1 MRKFLKEVTS
11 MIDVKKEKT
20 GSMKPIP
27 PFKTLEEEANYW
39 DTHSP
44 FDEMDENTPIIVHR
58 GQKSETLTVRF
69 DPQDLADIRQ
79 QADERGLGPTT
90 LVRMWVREHLR
101 RRQHSR

>member
-1 MRKFLKEVTS
+1 
-11 MIDVKKEKT
+11 MIKVIKKPT
-20 GSMKPIP
+20 GDMKPIP

-44 FDEMDENTPIIVHR
+44 VDEMDEKTPIIVHR

-69 DPQDLADIRQ
+69 DPQDLADLRE

-101 RRQHSR
+101 HHHTR